1 MKQGRYIF
9 FLFLIGIT
17 LGGCSMDAS
26 LESLSSKVVEVL
38 QSKSTNN
45 EFVPASQQ
53 ATVTAQ
59 GYKVQSSLSYHS
71 SQDDVVTSQGY
82 KVQTSVQS
90 TLYKE

>member
-26 LESLSSKVVEVL
+26 LESLSKVVEVL